1 MTTFIPS
8 ITIPYVVFEN
18 PATSILLP
26 VALGTAVGFGTR
38 PSEPEKTY
46 EALKQPPYRPP
57 SEVFPPVWT
66 ALYGL
71 MGYAAHR
78 AITIGLNP
86 MSSTAHHQDAKHGAT
101 LYTIQL
107 GLNLAWMPLF
117 FVFKRPIEATINSA
131 ALFGI
136 NSYLTYL
143 WGGIDEVAGWCM
155 VPYVAWLGFATYLS
169 AGAGYL
175 NNWNLKGKKAGDKDY

>member
-1 MTTFIPS
+1 
-8 ITIPYVVFEN
+8 
-18 PATSILLP
+18 
-26 VALGTAVGFGTR
+26 
-38 PSEPEKTY
+38 
-46 EALKQPPYRPP
+46 
-57 SEVFPPVWT
+57 
-66 ALYGL
+66 

-78 AITIGLNP
+78 AITTGLNP
-86 MSSTAHHQDAKHGAT
+86 MSSTAAHQDAKSSAT

-117 FVFKRPIEATINSA
+117 FVAKRPIEATIDAA

-136 NSYLTYL
+136 NSYLTYV

-175 NNWNLKGKKAGDKDY
+175 NNWNLKGKKASDKDY